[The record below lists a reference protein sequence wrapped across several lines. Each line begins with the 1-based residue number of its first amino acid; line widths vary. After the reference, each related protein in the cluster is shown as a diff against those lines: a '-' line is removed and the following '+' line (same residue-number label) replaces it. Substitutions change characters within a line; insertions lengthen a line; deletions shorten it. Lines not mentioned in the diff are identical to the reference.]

1 MPTLKI
7 SSIPSQQKTI
17 SSSSPQRQDS
27 KFKSDEIIKDSDDEG
42 DVLPPI
48 NGNQKPE
55 SKRKHKDRSIRT
67 KASAAISTGPTT
79 RERKRDILSAA
90 VIDSSNPAISTGTTT
105 RKRKR
110 DILSAAVI
118 DSSDPLSDSN
128 ISGSES
134 GSGNEDSVEGSDKLS
149 KTKEKK

>member
-1 MPTLKI
+1 MPTLKTSPI
-7 SSIPSQQKTI
+7 SSQQKKI
-17 SSSSPQRQDS
+17 SSSSPQQQGS
-27 KFKSDEIIKDSDDEG
+27 KFKSDEIIKDSDDER

-48 NGNQKPE
+48 NGNQKHE

-67 KASAAISTGPTT
+67 KASAVIFTGP
-79 RERKRDILSAA
+79 
-90 VIDSSNPAISTGTTT
+90 TT

-118 DSSDPLSDSN
+118 DSRSDSN
-128 ISGSES
+128 SSGSES
-134 GSGNEDSVEGSDKLS
+134 GSGNEDSVEGSENEIS

>member
-1 MPTLKI
+1 MPTLKTSSI
-7 SSIPSQQKTI
+7 SSRQKTI
-17 SSSSPQRQDS
+17 SSSSPRQQGS
-27 KFKSDEIIKDSDDEG
+27 KFKSDEIIKDSDDER

-48 NGNQKPE
+48 NGNQKHE

-67 KASAAISTGPTT
+67 KASAVILTGP
-79 RERKRDILSAA
+79 
-90 VIDSSNPAISTGTTT
+90 TT

-110 DILSAAVI
+110 DILSAALI

-128 ISGSES
+128 SSGSES
-134 GSGNEDSVEGSDKLS
+134 GSGNEDSVEGSENEIS

>member
-1 MPTLKI
+1 MATLKT
-7 SSIPSQQKTI
+7 SSISSQQKTI
-17 SSSSPQRQDS
+17 SSSSPPQQGS
-27 KFKSDEIIKDSDDEG
+27 KFKSDEIIKDSDDER

-48 NGNQKPE
+48 NGNQKHE

-67 KASAAISTGPTT
+67 KASAVILTGP
-79 RERKRDILSAA
+79 
-90 VIDSSNPAISTGTTT
+90 TT

-110 DILSAAVI
+110 DILSAAAI

-128 ISGSES
+128 SSGSES
-134 GSGNEDSVEGSDKLS
+134 GSGNEDSVEGSENEIS

>member
-1 MPTLKI
+1 MPTLNI

-17 SSSSPQRQDS
+17 SSSSPQQQGS

-42 DVLPPI
+42 DVLPPS

-67 KASAAISTGPTT
+67 LTAKASAAISTGP
-79 RERKRDILSAA
+79 
-90 VIDSSNPAISTGTTT
+90 TT

-128 ISGSES
+128 SSGSES
-134 GSGNEDSVEGSDKLS
+134 GSGNEDGVEGSDNELS

>member
-1 MPTLKI
+1 MPTLKT
-7 SSIPSQQKTI
+7 SSISSQQKTI
-17 SSSSPQRQDS
+17 SSSSPQQQGS
-27 KFKSDEIIKDSDDEG
+27 KFKSDEIIKDSDDER
-42 DVLPPI
+42 DVLPAI
-48 NGNQKPE
+48 NGNQKHE

-67 KASAAISTGPTT
+67 KASAVILTGP
-79 RERKRDILSAA
+79 
-90 VIDSSNPAISTGTTT
+90 TT

-128 ISGSES
+128 SSGSES
-134 GSGNEDSVEGSDKLS
+134 GSGNEDSVEGSENEIS

>member
-1 MPTLKI
+1 MPTLKT
-7 SSIPSQQKTI
+7 SSISSQQKTI
-17 SSSSPQRQDS
+17 SSSSPQQQGS
-27 KFKSDEIIKDSDDEG
+27 IFKSDEIIKDSDDER

-48 NGNQKPE
+48 NGNQKHESHE

-67 KASAAISTGPTT
+67 KASAVILTGP
-79 RERKRDILSAA
+79 
-90 VIDSSNPAISTGTTT
+90 TT

-110 DILSAAVI
+110 DMLSAAVI

-128 ISGSES
+128 SSGSES
-134 GSGNEDSVEGSDKLS
+134 GSGNEDSVEGSDNEIS

>member
-1 MPTLKI
+1 MPTLNI

-17 SSSSPQRQDS
+17 SSSSPQQQGS
-27 KFKSDEIIKDSDDEG
+27 KFKSDDIIKDSDEG
-42 DVLPPI
+42 DVLPPSK
-48 NGNQKPE
+48 GNQKPE

-67 KASAAISTGPTT
+67 LTAKASAAISTGP
-79 RERKRDILSAA
+79 
-90 VIDSSNPAISTGTTT
+90 PT

-118 DSSDPLSDSN
+118 DDPLSDSN
-128 ISGSES
+128 NSGSES
-134 GSGNEDSVEGSDKLS
+134 GSGNEDSVEGSDNELS